1 MTEAEKSVKCGG
13 LQFAIPPKTLDYAN
27 YMVSFEVLF
36 RNIKTSIL
44 NTLENEPIKLKL
56 LDTAFSLFD
65 AIKKNKTKSNLSE
78 TELGALNYLI

>member
-1 MTEAEKSVKCGG
+1 
-13 LQFAIPPKTLDYAN
+13 
-27 YMVSFEVLF
+27 MVSFEVLF
-36 RNIKTSIL
+36 RNIETTIL

-78 TELGALNYLI
+78 TELGALNYLISNKDIIIEKAHTCYYC